1 MQRIKYLIA
10 ILLGLACN
18 AQADSNWRISGYLQG
33 VWQSQ
38 ALTERSGQRLGL
50 NDSYIESGITLD
62 RSLSDRLHFKT
73 QINARQPTL
82 THSTIA
88 SVDILALRY
97 RLYQPIWGQVGVSAG
112 RLKNALIGFYSAQ
125 DDPLSRPM
133 TTHARVYLG
142 NIPQAFSAI
151 DGARLDMSWLSDTGH
166 GLDAYLYAGQHVI
179 DTDININVNSAFNVQ
194 LKNKSYETRALK
206 LIYTS
211 PTVPVAQLG
220 LVAIYFDSLN
230 RLTTPRGTLNSQIQ
244 GDVFISMGRLSAT
257 HWELA
262 GEYAW
267 GQIKGT
273 SPAAALLPLPT
284 NITQTTDF
292 HSGYIEAS
300 WLPNPRWRLSL
311 RYAQVEYPQLG
322 YRQTEPFSGTS
333 KGEGII
339 FYTRYQ
345 LNRTLFV
352 GMELNRITANTKP
365 EGHQTYSLA
374 MFQLGLHF

>member
-1 MQRIKYLIA
+1 
-10 ILLGLACN
+10 
-18 AQADSNWRISGYLQG
+18 
-33 VWQSQ
+33 
-38 ALTERSGQRLGL
+38 
-50 NDSYIESGITLD
+50 
-62 RSLSDRLHFKT
+62 
-73 QINARQPTL
+73 
-82 THSTIA
+82 
-88 SVDILALRY
+88 
-97 RLYQPIWGQVGVSAG
+97 
-112 RLKNALIGFYSAQ
+112 
-125 DDPLSRPM
+125 
-133 TTHARVYLG
+133 
-142 NIPQAFSAI
+142 
-151 DGARLDMSWLSDTGH
+151 
-166 GLDAYLYAGQHVI
+166 
-179 DTDININVNSAFNVQ
+179 
-194 LKNKSYETRALK
+194 
-206 LIYTS
+206 
-211 PTVPVAQLG
+211 
-220 LVAIYFDSLN
+220 
-230 RLTTPRGTLNSQIQ
+230 
-244 GDVFISMGRLSAT
+244 MGRITAT